1 MKVFISSTYKDLAG
15 HRAKVAEAVERLGQ
29 QGVRMEVF
37 GARPNEATEASLDE
51 VEVSEVFVGI
61 YAHRYGYVPTGS
73 QSSITRMEFDHA
85 KKLGKPI
92 LCFVVDD
99 DHPWPPKHVELEP
112 GHTMLVE
119 FKEDINSS
127 LVRDTFTTPE
137 DLAFKVAASL
147 GRYLLQQKVKSE
159 LAQAAKA
166 KGVAAISERILD
178 QVSRRAERL
187 SPITSGVRVLLV
199 NDVPREMAHV
209 IQILRDMA
217 VEVEVATSSTLA
229 LSMLSTA
236 SFDAVVSDMTRDGV
250 DDEGLRFLK
259 AMRQQGFYHPTIFTV
274 GRYEPDRGTP
284 AYAFGITN
292 RVDDLLNYLFD
303 IFERVRG

>member
-1 MKVFISSTYKDLAG
+1 MKVFISSTHMDLID

-51 VEVSEVFVGI
+51 VAASDVFVGI
-61 YAHRYGYVPTGS
+61 YAHRYGYVPSGS
-73 QSSITRMEFDHA
+73 QSSITRMEFNHA
-85 KKLGKPI
+85 RKLGKPM
-92 LCFVVDD
+92 LCFIVDD

-112 GHTMLVE
+112 GHAMLVE

-127 LVRDTFTTPE
+127 LVRDTFTTSA

-147 GRYLLQQKVKSE
+147 GRYLLQHRVKSE
-159 LAQAAKA
+159 LAQAAK
-166 KGVAAISERILD
+166 GEAAITDRILD

-187 SPITSGVRVLLV
+187 SPIISGARVLLV
-199 NDVPREMAHV
+199 NDVPQEMAHV
-209 IQILRDMA
+209 IRILRDLA
-217 VEVEVATSSTLA
+217 VEVEIATNSTLA
-229 LSMLSTA
+229 LSLLSTA
-236 SFDAVVSDMTRDGV
+236 SFDAVVSDMARDGV
-250 DDEGLRFLK
+250 GDEGLRFFK
-259 AMRQQGFYHPTIFTV
+259 SMRQRGLYHPTIFTV

>member
-1 MKVFISSTYKDLAG
+1 
-15 HRAKVAEAVERLGQ
+15 
-29 QGVRMEVF
+29 
-37 GARPNEATEASLDE
+37 
-51 VEVSEVFVGI
+51 VFVGI
-61 YAHRYGYVPTGS
+61 YAHRYGYVPLGW
-73 QSSITRMEFDHA
+73 QLSITRMEFEHA
-85 KKLGKPI
+85 RKLGKPI

-112 GHTMLVE
+112 GHTMLAE
-119 FKEDINSS
+119 FKDVIGNS

-159 LAQAAKA
+159 LAQAAK
-166 KGVAAISERILD
+166 GEAAITERVLD

-187 SPITSGVRVLLV
+187 SPIIGGARVLLV

-209 IQILRDMA
+209 IQILRDLA
-217 VEVEVATSSTLA
+217 VEVGIATDSSLA
-229 LSMLSTA
+229 LNMLSIA
-236 SFDAVVSDMTRDGV
+236 SFDAVVSDMSRDGV
-250 DDEGLRFLK
+250 GDEGLRFLK
-259 AMRQQGFYHPTIFTV
+259 AMRQRGFHHPTIFTA
-274 GRYEPDRGTP
+274 GRYEPEHGTP

>member
-1 MKVFISSTYKDLAG
+1 MKVFISSTYKDLVDY
-15 HRAKVAEAVERLGQ
+15 RTKVAEAVERLGQ

-61 YAHRYGYVPTGS
+61 YAHRYGYVPLGS

-85 KKLGKPI
+85 RKLGKPI
-92 LCFVVDD
+92 LCFVVDE

-119 FKEDINSS
+119 FKGDINSS
-127 LVRDTFTTPE
+127 LVRDTFTTPD

-159 LAQAAKA
+159 LAQAAK
-166 KGVAAISERILD
+166 GEAAITESILD
-178 QVSRRAERL
+178 QVARRAERL
-187 SPITSGVRVLLV
+187 SPITSGARVLLV

-209 IQILRDMA
+209 IQILRDLA
-217 VEVEVATSSTLA
+217 VEVEVATNSTLA

-236 SFDAVVSDMTRDGV
+236 SFDAVVSDMARDGV
-250 DDEGLRFLK
+250 CDEGLRFFK
-259 AMRQQGFYHPTIFTV
+259 TMRQRGFHHPTIFTV
-274 GRYEPDRGTP
+274 GRYEPDRGVP

>member
-1 MKVFISSTYKDLAG
+1 MKVFISSTYTDLVD

-37 GARPNEATEASLDE
+37 GARPSEATEASLDE
-51 VEVSEVFVGI
+51 VGVSEVFVGI
-61 YAHRYGYVPTGS
+61 YAHRYGYVPIGS

-85 KKLGKPI
+85 RTLGKPI

-99 DHPWPPKHVELEP
+99 DHPWPPKHVELQP
-112 GHTMLVE
+112 GHTKLAE
-119 FKEDINSS
+119 FKEDIGNT

-159 LAQAAKA
+159 LAQAAK
-166 KGVAAISERILD
+166 GEAAITELILD

-187 SPITSGVRVLLV
+187 SPIIGGARVLLV

-209 IQILRDMA
+209 IQILRDLD
-217 VEVEVATSSTLA
+217 VEVQVATDSSLA
-229 LSMLSTA
+229 LNMLSTA
-236 SFDAVVSDMTRDGV
+236 SFDAVVSDMARDGV
-250 DDEGLRFLK
+250 GDEGVRFLRT
-259 AMRQQGFYHPTIFTV
+259 MRQRGFHHPIIFTV

-292 RVDDLLNYLFD
+292 RVDALLNYLFD
-303 IFERVRG
+303 VFERVRG

>member
-1 MKVFISSTYKDLAG
+1 MKVFISSTYKDLVD

-37 GARPNEATEASLDE
+37 GARPSEATEASLDE
-51 VEVSEVFVGI
+51 VDVSEVFVGI
-61 YAHRYGYVPTGS
+61 YAHRYGYVPLGS

-85 KKLGKPI
+85 RKLGKPI

-112 GHTMLVE
+112 GHTMLAE
-119 FKEDINSS
+119 FKEAIGTS

-159 LAQAAKA
+159 LVQAAK
-166 KGVAAISERILD
+166 GEAAITERILD
-178 QVSRRAERL
+178 QVSSRAERL
-187 SPITSGVRVLLV
+187 SPIIGGARVLLV

-209 IQILRDMA
+209 IQILRDLA
-217 VEVEVATSSTLA
+217 VEVEVATDSSLA
-229 LSMLSTA
+229 LNMLSTA
-236 SFDAVVSDMTRDGV
+236 SFDAVVSDMARDGV
-250 DDEGLRFLK
+250 GDEGLRFLK
-259 AMRQQGFYHPTIFTV
+259 TMRQRGFHHPTIFTV